1 MIRGLLGTRAT
12 VVSDINLILQITILF
27 VLLAVTVRA
36 RKRGL
41 STQRAL
47 LAVAVTLNVVLLIAV
62 MNPSFFRIFP
72 FAVRNPGAP
81 VPRLL
86 WPHVLVGIVAELTG
100 VYLIA
105 SGELDSGSTMRLGP
119 FRWTPRRV
127 LGVMLFLWTLAL
139 IVGIA
144 IYSRLYM

>member
-1 MIRGLLGTRAT
+1 M
-12 VVSDINLILQITILF
+12 
-27 VLLAVTVRA
+27 VLLVLFAVVVRA
-36 RKRGL
+36 RNRGL

-47 LAVAVTLNVVLLIAV
+47 LAVAVMLNAVLIIAI

-86 WPHVLVGIVAELTG
+86 WPHVLVGVVAELAG
-100 VYLIA
+100 VCLIA
-105 SGELDSGSTMRLGP
+105 SEQLDSDSTMRLGP
-119 FRWTPRRV
+119 FRCKPRRV

-139 IVGIA
+139 IVGLA

>member
-1 MIRGLLGTRAT
+1 MLRGLLGTRAT
-12 VVSDINLILQITILF
+12 VVSDINLILQITVLF

-41 STQRAL
+41 SAQRAL
-47 LAVAVTLNVVLLIAV
+47 LAVAVMLNAVLIIAI

-86 WPHVLVGIVAELTG
+86 WPHVLLGIVAELAG

-105 SGELDSGSTMRLGP
+105 SKELDSDSPMGLGP

-139 IVGIA
+139 MVGLV

>member
-1 MIRGLLGTRAT
+1 MLRGLLGTRAT
-12 VVSDINLILQITILF
+12 IVSDINLILQITVLF
-27 VLLAVTVRA
+27 VLLAITVRA
-36 RKRGL
+36 RQRGL
-41 STQRAL
+41 SAQRRL
-47 LAVAVTLNVVLLIAV
+47 LAVVVMLNAVLIIAV

-86 WPHVLVGIVAELTG
+86 WPHVVVGVVAELTG

-105 SGELDSGSTMRLGP
+105 CEQLDSDSTMRVGP
-119 FRWTPRRV
+119 FRCKPRRV

-139 IVGIA
+139 VVGVV
-144 IYSRLYM
+144 IYSKLYM

>member
-1 MIRGLLGTRAT
+1 MLRGLLGTRAT
-12 VVSDINLILQITILF
+12 IVSDINLILQITVLF
-27 VLLAVTVRA
+27 VLLAITLRA

-41 STQRAL
+41 SAQRRL
-47 LAVAVTLNVVLLIAV
+47 LAVAVMLNAVLIIAV

-86 WPHVLVGIVAELTG
+86 WPHVVVGVVAELTG

-105 SGELDSGSTMRLGP
+105 CEQLDSDSTMRVGP
-119 FRWTPRRV
+119 FRCKPRRV

-139 IVGIA
+139 VVGVV